1 MEKLNIP
8 PDLAQRLF
16 GVESID
22 LSSIRS
28 KIEEEIAK
36 IGKDKGQED
45 LLKQLQGLL
54 KKVDKMDADALKER
68 MKRYTEFLKKGQ
80 TERVK
85 IKLDELRELSKLE
98 EDYQNNKIGAADYS
112 LAKKGIQDEA
122 EKKLAR
128 TEAIIYSMTPE
139 ERRNPKLMNPSR
151 KNRIAKGAGVD
162 IAEVNRLVKQFEQMK
177 KMMKQ
182 MPGLMGGKRGK
193 RGMFGKLLDI
203 CIF

>member
-1 MEKLNIP
+1 MGGLGSLMGMMPGLGIGGGKM
-8 PDLAQRLF
+8 PD
-16 GVESID
+16 ID
-22 LSSIRS
+22 
-28 KIEEEIAK
+28 
-36 IGKDKGQED
+36 
-45 LLKQLQGLL
+45 
-54 KKVDKMDADALKER
+54 
-68 MKRYTEFLKKGQ
+68 T
-80 TERVK
+80 
-85 IKLDELRELSKLE
+85 
-98 EDYQNNKIGAADYS
+98 
-112 LAKKGIQDEA
+112 DEA

-193 RGMFGKLLDI
+193 RGMFKG
-203 CIF
+203 FPF